1 MEIDALIPSATRTA
15 QARPVAI
22 GNVLIGGAVVP
33 VISGPCAVEPDY
45 VAHARAAADAGAS
58 LLRGCVHKPRTQ
70 PEAFQGMGRAGL
82 ELLDEARHVT
92 GLPIVAEPLE
102 GAHVVELAAHVDA
115 LMIGARSMHNTP
127 LLRAAGRSGLPVI
140 VKRSMSATFDEW
152 LAAARYV
159 LAEGN
164 DRVVLCERGIRTF
177 ETATRNTLDLSAIPV
192 LRDRTDLPV
201 IVDPSHAA
209 GRASW
214 VPALAIAAVA
224 AGADG
229 LLVECH
235 PDPQS
240 ALCDAAQAISPAT
253 LAAIVRATA
262 LLATATRPSPAGSV
276 EDCRIAIDGVDA
288 GLALLLERRAGLVAR
303 VERIKLDSGTPIR
316 DRRREAEV
324 RDRVARL
331 APHLGARGAAA
342 VMTAVIDACVAT
354 AVTGADRSSTSH
366 SSSHGVDGDLGIEA
380 VDVNDGVGQPLESR
394 LPLAHQQRQRS
405 RGILAEQRPGRAV

>member
-1 MEIDALIPSATRTA
+1 VEINALIPSATRTPG
-15 QARPVAI
+15 ARPIAI
-22 GNVLIGGAVVP
+22 GRALIGGLAVP

-45 VAHARAAADAGAS
+45 VTHARAAAEAGAS
-58 LLRGCVHKPRTQ
+58 LLRGCVHKPRTH
-70 PEAFQGMGRAGL
+70 PEAFQGMGGAGL
-82 ELLDEARHVT
+82 DLLDEARRVT
-92 GLPIVAEPLE
+92 GLPVVAEPLE
-102 GAHVVELAAHVDA
+102 VEHVAQLVPHVDA

-159 LAEGN
+159 LLEGN
-164 DRVVLCERGIRTF
+164 DQVVLCERGIRTF

-201 IVDPSHAA
+201 IVDPSHAT

-214 VPALAIAAVA
+214 VPALAMAAVA

-235 PDPQS
+235 PDPSS
-240 ALCDAAQAISPAT
+240 ALCDAAQAISPRT
-253 LAAIVRATA
+253 LAAIVRATE
-262 LLATATRPSPAGSV
+262 LLAGTARPAPAASV
-276 EDCRIAIDGVDA
+276 EDCRAAVDSVDA
-288 GLALLLERRAGLVAR
+288 GLARLLERRATLVAR
-303 VERIKLDSGTPIR
+303 IERIKLDSGVPIR

-324 RDRVARL
+324 TDRVARL
-331 APHLGARGAAA
+331 APHLGRTGVTA

-354 AVTGADRSSTSH
+354 ALAD
-366 SSSHGVDGDLGIEA
+366 G
-380 VDVNDGVGQPLESR
+380 
-394 LPLAHQQRQRS
+394 
-405 RGILAEQRPGRAV
+405 